1 MSQTDQL
8 DAAEQITCPHLLIEA
23 EEGAK
28 FDPEVFQQ
36 ILQVMLFQVRFPNP
50 LYSAGESD
58 LGFPTSKLCFLSR
71 TSCSVLWSKTPILC
85 DVKPNTYHLLS
96 GARVYVSETSNWLL
110 KLTKR
115 QRGIKITVLCPA
127 P

>member
-36 ILQVMLFQVRFPNP
+36 ILQVRLFPVRFPNP
-50 LYSAGESD
+50 L
-58 LGFPTSKLCFLSR
+58 
-71 TSCSVLWSKTPILC
+71 
-85 DVKPNTYHLLS
+85 
-96 GARVYVSETSNWLL
+96 
-110 KLTKR
+110 
-115 QRGIKITVLCPA
+115 
-127 P
+127 